1 MVNLGVDFMYKIGE
15 FSTLA
20 KTTIKTLRYY
30 EKEELLKPC
39 FVDHNG
45 YRYYDTI
52 QLLDLA
58 RIISLR
64 QIGLSIEEIKKVLGG
79 SDLSDLLK
87 RRKDTVEK
95 ELQEYKYQLSK
106 INYLL
111 EEKDM
116 KYEVITKELPGYVVY
131 YKEGIIKDY
140 SEISNFILSSA
151 DECLKTNPNIQCIE
165 PDYCYM
171 NYLDGEYK
179 DKDIKIRYCQAVEE
193 EGISNETIQ
202 FMKLEPV
209 FAVCTYHKGEYQ
221 TLGEAYAF
229 LMKYIE
235 ENHYEIIDF
244 PRERYIDGIWN
255 KENIND
261 WLTEIQVPVRK
272 K

>member
-1 MVNLGVDFMYKIGE
+1 MYKIGE

-30 EKEELLKPC
+30 EKEKLLLPF
-39 FVDHNG
+39 FVDNNG
-45 YRYYDTI
+45 YRYYETI

-64 QIGLSIEEIKKVLGG
+64 QIGLSIEEIKKILSG
-79 SDLSDLLK
+79 SNLK
-87 RRKDTVEK
+87 EILEKRKCTLIREIS
-95 ELQEYKYQLSK
+95 EYKYQLSR

-111 EEKDM
+111 EERNM
-116 KYEVITKELPGYVVY
+116 KYEVITKELPEYVVY

-140 SEISNFILSSA
+140 SEITDFILSSA
-151 DECLKTNPNIQCIE
+151 EECLEINPNIKCIE

-179 DKDIKIRYCQAVEE
+179 DKNIKIRYCQAVEK
-193 EGISNETIQ
+193 EGFENKNIK
-202 FMKLEPV
+202 FMRLKPV
-209 FAVCTYHKGEYQ
+209 LAICTYHKGEYS
-221 TLGEAYAF
+221 TLGEAYGF

-235 ENHYEIIDF
+235 DNSYEVIDY

-255 KENIND
+255 KESISD

-272 K
+272 KN